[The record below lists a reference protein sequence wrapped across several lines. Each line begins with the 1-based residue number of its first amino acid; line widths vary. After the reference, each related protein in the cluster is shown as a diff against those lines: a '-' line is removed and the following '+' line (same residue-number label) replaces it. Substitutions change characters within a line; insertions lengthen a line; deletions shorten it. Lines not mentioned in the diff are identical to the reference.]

1 MSQALRRSAISRHW
15 LSRIRRQCGLCAC
28 SKWVVIITSFIEA
41 NCTSH
46 RLLWKH
52 SKLGQGDPPPFWKKY
67 SNLGLNSNRHQIIKC
82 KPVAQMLECKA
93 SSPYKSNSLSV
104 SWQCDSACFSFFFLT
119 ASSYSVHLS
128 FARCP
133 IHISQAFGLH
143 FQPALWSDSPPLL
156 EDVVLLWEDGFF
168 GANQKP
174 RALAQ
179 PRHRHLRF
187 GQAQAVHFREN
198 EFRDSGNSQHWGSA
212 ASSKVLRNSFQ
223 YRSSISSHSCS
234 LHGKTVAFSSL
245 KSSG

>member
-1 MSQALRRSAISRHW
+1 MFQVGRDNHQFHRSQLYLPQAAL
-15 LSRIRRQCGLCAC
+15 
-28 SKWVVIITSFIEA
+28 EA
-41 NCTSH
+41 FKAWTMVT
-46 RLLWKH
+46 
-52 SKLGQGDPPPFWKKY
+52 PPFWKNY

-104 SWQCDSACFSFFFLT
+104 SWQLTKPTKASCNAATLRVFHCFSLPSYS
-119 ASSYSVHLS
+119 ASSYSVHP
-128 FARCP
+128 FAP
-133 IHISQAFGLH
+133 HISRAFGLH

-187 GQAQAVHFREN
+187 GQAQAVHFGEN
-198 EFRDSGNSQHWGSA
+198 EFRDSGNLQHWGSA
-212 ASSKVLRNSFQ
+212 ASKVLRNSFQ
-223 YRSSISSHSCS
+223 YRSSISS
-234 LHGKTVAFSSL
+234 
-245 KSSG
+245 

>member
-1 MSQALRRSAISRHW
+1 MSADNWQSLP
-15 LSRIRRQCGLCAC
+15 
-28 SKWVVIITSFIEA
+28 KIT
-41 NCTSH
+41 
-46 RLLWKH
+46 
-52 SKLGQGDPPPFWKKY
+52 
-67 SNLGLNSNRHQIIKC
+67 
-82 KPVAQMLECKA
+82 KA
-93 SSPYKSNSLSV
+93 SCNSAWSECNSL
-104 SWQCDSACFSFFFLT
+104 FFLT

-128 FARCP
+128 FARCTHF
-133 IHISQAFGLH
+133 HISQAFGLH

-234 LHGKTVAFSSL
+234 LHGKSVAFSSL